1 MFLKMTVLV
10 LDLSAQPWERKLHKQ
25 KMLLSMLM
33 ALTMLVLDLYRRGET
48 EPWQLSGL
56 GADLL
61 I

>member
-48 EPWQLSGL
+48 EP
-56 GADLL
+56 
-61 I
+61 